1 VSVLKTAM
9 LYECG
14 ANPTESNIRTAIS
27 LFNDKYGEK
36 LGNADL
42 VVFPVGCNVPC
53 QEIDGVPVIAHN
65 GDPDC
70 VKPLLGM
77 IAVGV
82 KRPPVQ

>member
-1 VSVLKTAM
+1 MLKTAM

-14 ANPTESNIRTAIS
+14 ANPTESTVRTAIAR
-27 LFNDKYGEK
+27 FNDKYGEK

-70 VKPLLGM
+70 VKPLSGM

-82 KRPPVQ
+82 KLPPVQ